1 MSQLDKLLKELKIF
15 DFPNS
20 RRIRIGSNN
29 DGGYVLLNSGLES
42 IEIIYSYGVG
52 DNCDFEVMICEKYDA
67 IAKLYD
73 HTVDSVPLK
82 KGFIYF
88 KREGVGPKKT
98 ENCNTIENHINENG
112 DTGKRLL
119 LQMDVEGAE
128 WDTLIHTPNSVL
140 GLFDQIVIEVHG
152 LASDVSKPLD
162 GGELYEVV
170 MDKKIK
176 VLRKIN
182 ALFYLYHVHANTEGG
197 LYYIDWFKIPDVL
210 ELTFVNKKAVKDA
223 EYSKVIFPTEFDRPN
238 AKGRKEIELHFWPF
252 YPGLIQ
258 HLSDIVR
265 RDGWKSF
272 ANVFGILHNWIK
284 MNLRSIRTMLG
295 LRQNRISSSLRR

>member
-1 MSQLDKLLKELKIF
+1 MTIRLTQ
-15 DFPNS
+15 FPL
-20 RRIRIGSNN
+20 RRI
-29 DGGYVLLNSGLES
+29 
-42 IEIIYSYGVG
+42 
-52 DNCDFEVMICEKYDA
+52 F
-67 IAKLYD
+67 
-73 HTVDSVPLK
+73 
-82 KGFIYF
+82 FIS
-88 KREGVGPKKT
+88 KEQEVGPKKT
-98 ENCNTIENHINENG
+98 GNCDTIENQINENG

-197 LYYIDWFKIPDVL
+197 LYYIDWFKVPDVL
-210 ELTFVNKKAVKDA
+210 ELTFVNKKVVKDA

-238 AKGRKEIELHFWPF
+238 TKGKKEIELHFWPF

-265 RDGWKSF
+265 RDGWKGF

-284 MNLRSIRTMLG
+284 MNLRSIRTMLS